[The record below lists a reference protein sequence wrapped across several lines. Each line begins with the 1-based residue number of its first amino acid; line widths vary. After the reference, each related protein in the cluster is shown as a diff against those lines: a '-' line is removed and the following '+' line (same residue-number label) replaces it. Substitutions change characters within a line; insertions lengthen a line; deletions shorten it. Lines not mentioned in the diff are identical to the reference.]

1 MASEFASEIDPLVR
15 GPSPV
20 NPFATGESCGY
31 RCGQGAASVPSFS
44 LLWLRTA
51 SSMFAM
57 LVDGAGG
64 LPSAESETP
73 VDLIRTMLS
82 VLRRRLG
89 LETAWLSSFRD
100 DVQVFEVLDG
110 NAEAIGLSCGAG
122 ASLAGSYCV
131 RVIDGR
137 LPSVIPDTSVNE
149 TTAILP
155 ITGELDLG
163 AYVGVPVLGP
173 DGSALGMV
181 CAVSRQASP
190 QLVELDLR
198 IVERVAD
205 LIGLLIEP
213 PSAPTNGTADR
224 HTAVRRVVAQRDFEV
239 VFQPV
244 HDVHTATVVGLEA
257 LARFPCEPFRPDAF
271 LAQAASI
278 GLGAELETSILE
290 RVLSLLPQLP
300 DDVFIA
306 VNISPA
312 AVQHAPWAE
321 LLDRVDPSR
330 IVLEITEHAAV
341 ENYGALDDALDAC
354 RARGVRVAVDDVGA
368 GFSSFSHVLE
378 LNPEFVKIDKSIIR
392 NIDSDAARRRLA
404 QAICEFAAQTGASAI
419 AEGVETQAEL
429 DAVGAAGIRCA
440 QGYYLGRPRSHVHG
454 FEAAAVSAMTTEAAP
469 AALDLLGERRFE
481 LALAHSPIGMAVVDL
496 DGAFLRTN
504 RAMHAMLGYT
514 SREMARLNF
523 RDITHPDDLDA
534 DLSLMYEC
542 LAGKRRSYHIAKRYI
557 TADGRV
563 VWGALTV
570 VLVCGPSD
578 RPHCFISQILD
589 VTAERARE
597 ADLVRRADTDP
608 LTTIA
613 NRAAA
618 WSRLEELDAR
628 EAGYGVLFCDIE
640 RFKSVNDRSGHHA
653 GDHML
658 VEVAERL
665 LAAIGPDDL
674 VARWGGD
681 EFLVVTESV
690 DDDDLA
696 RLAGRIADRMERT
709 PVTLADGTDVP
720 VTLTIGECAHRPGDG
735 RSIDDVLALAD
746 EAMYRKRRS
755 RL

>member
-1 MASEFASEIDPLVR
+1 M
-15 GPSPV
+15 
-20 NPFATGESCGY
+20 
-31 RCGQGAASVPSFS
+31 PSFS
-44 LLWLRTA
+44 LLWLRIA
-51 SSMFAM
+51 ASMFAM

-64 LPSAESETP
+64 LPAAESETP

-110 NAEAIGLSCGAG
+110 NPEAMGLSCGAG

-163 AYVGVPVLGP
+163 AYVGVPVVGP

-190 QLVELDLR
+190 HLVELDLR
-198 IVERVAD
+198 IVERVAE

-213 PSAPTNGTADR
+213 PSAPTNGAADR
-224 HTAVRRVVAQRDFEV
+224 HAAVRRVVAQRDFEV

-271 LAQAASI
+271 LAQAASL
-278 GLGAELETSILE
+278 GLGTELETAILT

-312 AVQHAPWAE
+312 AVQHAPWTD
-321 LLDRVDPSR
+321 LLDCVDPTR

-341 ENYGALDDALDAC
+341 ENYGALDDALDVC

-378 LNPEFVKIDKSIIR
+378 LNPDFVKIDKSIIR

-404 QAICEFAAQTGASAI
+404 QAICEFAAQTGATDI

-440 QGYYLGRPRSHVHG
+440 QGYYLGRPKSHVHG
-454 FEAAAVSAMTTEAAP
+454 FASAAVSAMTTEAAP

-514 SREMARLNF
+514 GREMARLNF

-534 DLSLMYEC
+534 DLSLMHEC

-589 VTAERARE
+589 VTAERVRE

-628 EAGYGVLFCDIE
+628 DAGYGVLFCDIE

-696 RLAGRIADRMERT
+696 LLAGRIADRMERT

-720 VTLTIGECAHRPGDG
+720 VTLTIGVCAHRRGDG

>member
-1 MASEFASEIDPLVR
+1 MSSFFAPGLHV
-15 GPSPV
+15 
-20 NPFATGESCGY
+20 
-31 RCGQGAASVPSFS
+31 
-44 LLWLRTA
+44 A
-51 SSMFAM
+51 SSVFAM

-64 LPSAESETP
+64 LPAAESETP

-110 NAEAIGLSCGAG
+110 NPEAMGLSCGAG

-190 QLVELDLR
+190 HLVELDLR
-198 IVERVAD
+198 IVERVAE

-239 VFQPV
+239 VFQPI

-257 LARFPCEPFRPDAF
+257 LARFPCEPFLPDAF
-271 LAQAASI
+271 LAQAASL
-278 GLGAELETSILE
+278 GLATELETAILE

-300 DDVFIA
+300 NDVFIA

-312 AVQHAPWAE
+312 AVQHAPWTD
-321 LLDRVDPSR
+321 LLDRVDTTR

-341 ENYGALDDALDAC
+341 ENYGALDDALDVC

-378 LNPEFVKIDKSIIR
+378 LNPDFVKIDKSIIR

-404 QAICEFAAQTGASAI
+404 QAICEFAAQTGATAI

-440 QGYYLGRPRSHVHG
+440 QGYYLGRPKSHVHG
-454 FEAAAVSAMTTEAAP
+454 FASAAVSAMTTEAAP

-514 SREMARLNF
+514 GREMARLNF

-534 DLSLMYEC
+534 DLSLMHEC

-589 VTAERARE
+589 VTAERVRE

-628 EAGYGVLFCDIE
+628 DAGYGVLFCDIE

-696 RLAGRIADRMERT
+696 LLAGRIADRMERT

-720 VTLTIGECAHRPGDG
+720 VTLTIGVCAHRRGDG

>member
-1 MASEFASEIDPLVR
+1 MLTMTWPA
-15 GPSPV
+15 PV
-20 NPFATGESCGY
+20 NLCTTRESCGY
-31 RCGQGAASVPSFS
+31 RAALGQVSMSSFTPPR
-44 LLWLRTA
+44 LRVA
-51 SSMFAM
+51 SSIFAM

-64 LPSAESETP
+64 LPAAESETP

-110 NAEAIGLSCGAG
+110 NPEAMGLSRGAG

-163 AYVGVPVLGP
+163 AYVGVPVVGP

-190 QLVELDLR
+190 HLVELDLR
-198 IVERVAD
+198 IVERVAE

-244 HDVHTATVVGLEA
+244 HDVHTAMVVGLEA

-271 LAQAASI
+271 LAQAASL
-278 GLGAELETSILE
+278 GLGTELETAILE
-290 RVLSLLPQLP
+290 RVLSLLAQLP
-300 DDVFIA
+300 DNVFIA

-321 LLDRVDPSR
+321 LLDRVDPAR

-341 ENYGALDDALDAC
+341 ENYGALDDALDEC

-368 GFSSFSHVLE
+368 GFSSFSHLLE

-404 QAICEFAAQTGASAI
+404 QAICEFAAQTGATAI

-440 QGYYLGRPRSHVHG
+440 QGYYLGRPKSHVHG
-454 FEAAAVSAMTTEAAP
+454 FESAAVSAMTTEAAP

-504 RAMHAMLGYT
+504 RALHAMLGYT
-514 SREMARLNF
+514 GREMARLNF

-534 DLSLMYEC
+534 DLSLMHEC

-589 VTAERARE
+589 VTAERVRE

-628 EAGYGVLFCDIE
+628 DAGYGVLFCDIE

-658 VEVAERL
+658 VEVADRL

-681 EFLVVTESV
+681 EFLVVTASV

-696 RLAGRIADRMERT
+696 LLAGRIADRMECT

-720 VTLTIGECAHRPGDG
+720 VTLTIGVCAHRRGDG

>member
-1 MASEFASEIDPLVR
+1 
-15 GPSPV
+15 
-20 NPFATGESCGY
+20 
-31 RCGQGAASVPSFS
+31 
-44 LLWLRTA
+44 
-51 SSMFAM
+51 M

-64 LPSAESETP
+64 LPAAESETP

-110 NAEAIGLSCGAG
+110 NPEAMGLSCGAG

-163 AYVGVPVLGP
+163 AYVGVPVVGP

-190 QLVELDLR
+190 HLVELDLR
-198 IVERVAD
+198 IVERVAE

-224 HTAVRRVVAQRDFEV
+224 HAAVRRVVAQRDFEV

-244 HDVHTATVVGLEA
+244 HDVYTAKVVGLEA

-271 LAQAASI
+271 LAQAASL
-278 GLGAELETSILE
+278 GLGTELETAILT

-312 AVQHAPWAE
+312 AVQRAPWAD
-321 LLDRVDPSR
+321 LLDCVDPTR

-341 ENYGALDDALDAC
+341 ENYGALDDALDVC

-378 LNPEFVKIDKSIIR
+378 LNPDFVKIDKSIIR

-404 QAICEFAAQTGASAI
+404 QAICEFAAQTGATAI

-440 QGYYLGRPRSHVHG
+440 QGYYLGRPKSHVHG
-454 FEAAAVSAMTTEAAP
+454 FASAAVSAMTTEAAP

-514 SREMARLNF
+514 GREMARLNF

-534 DLSLMYEC
+534 DLSLMHEC
-542 LAGKRRSYHIAKRYI
+542 LAGNRRSYHIAKRYI

-589 VTAERARE
+589 VTAERVRE

-628 EAGYGVLFCDIE
+628 DAGYGVLFCDIE

-696 RLAGRIADRMERT
+696 LLAGRIADRMERT

-720 VTLTIGECAHRPGDG
+720 VTLTIGVCAHRRGDG

>member
-1 MASEFASEIDPLVR
+1 
-15 GPSPV
+15 
-20 NPFATGESCGY
+20 
-31 RCGQGAASVPSFS
+31 
-44 LLWLRTA
+44 
-51 SSMFAM
+51 M

-64 LPSAESETP
+64 LPAAESETP

-110 NAEAIGLSCGAG
+110 NPEAMGLSCGAV

-163 AYVGVPVLGP
+163 AYVGVPVVGP

-190 QLVELDLR
+190 HLVELDLR
-198 IVERVAD
+198 IVERVAE

-213 PSAPTNGTADR
+213 PSAPTNGAADR
-224 HTAVRRVVAQRDFEV
+224 HAAVRRVVAQRDFEV

-271 LAQAASI
+271 LAQAASL
-278 GLGAELETSILE
+278 GLGTELETAILT

-312 AVQHAPWAE
+312 AVQRAPWTD
-321 LLDRVDPSR
+321 LLDCVDPTR

-341 ENYGALDDALDAC
+341 ENYGALDDALDVC

-378 LNPEFVKIDKSIIR
+378 LNPDFVKIDKSIIR

-404 QAICEFAAQTGASAI
+404 QAICEFAAQTGATAI

-440 QGYYLGRPRSHVHG
+440 QGYYLGRPKSHVHG
-454 FEAAAVSAMTTEAAP
+454 FPSAAVSAMTTEAAP

-514 SREMARLNF
+514 GREMARLNF

-534 DLSLMYEC
+534 DLSLMHEC

-589 VTAERARE
+589 VTAERVRE

-628 EAGYGVLFCDIE
+628 DAGYGVLFCDIE

-696 RLAGRIADRMERT
+696 LLAGRIADRMERT

-720 VTLTIGECAHRPGDG
+720 VTLTIGVCAHRRGDG